1 MVLLTGLNKSYLVF
15 ALPMVGFAIGAFLDR
30 QETLRMVRFR
40 DKSALYGKQL
50 PAGAPPSW
58 P

>member
-1 MVLLTGLNKSYLVF
+1 MVLLTGLNKQYLVF
-15 ALPMVGFAIGAFLDR
+15 GLPMIGFAIGAFLDR

-40 DKSALYGKQL
+40 DKSALYGKEL
-50 PAGAPPSW
+50 PEGAQPSW